1 MQTRLVRYS
10 VANEHWL
17 LNCSVICKLRNGP
30 PSPQSLCSSVIE
42 HHSAESKGLKFDSS
56 WGLRNFSLSHT
67 RDKTKSIFFCSEMFQ
82 KAMVWFINCTLF
94 SSLNQIILGND
105 STRRSTFFVWETK
118 TKEFHTSLKVT
129 INLEVDESAWKQKHL
144 WQAKLATAYFNPLLW
159 YYFLKQYKVSR
170 GKTAP

>member
-1 MQTRLVRYS
+1 MVKKPSLLKLEELLRQTIQTRLVRYS

-56 WGLRNFSLSHT
+56 WGLRNFSLSHA
-67 RDKTKSIFFCSEMFQ
+67 RDKTKSIFLCSEMFQ

-118 TKEFHTSLKVT
+118 KKEFHTSLKVT
-129 INLEVDESAWKQKHL
+129 ID
-144 WQAKLATAYFNPLLW
+144 
-159 YYFLKQYKVSR
+159 
-170 GKTAP
+170 

>member
-1 MQTRLVRYS
+1 MKTRLVRYS
-10 VANEHWL
+10 AAIEHWL

-56 WGLRNFSLSHT
+56 WGLRIFSLSHA
-67 RDKTKSIFFCSEMFQ
+67 RDKTKSIFLCSEMFQ

-105 STRRSTFFVWETK
+105 STGRSMFFVWETK
-118 TKEFHTSLKVT
+118 TTEFHASLEVT
-129 INLEVDESAWKQKHL
+129 IDLEVDESSWENQKIKIVYGKQNQQL
-144 WQAKLATAYFNPLLW
+144 PISIT
-159 YYFLKQYKVSR
+159 YYGNTF
-170 GKTAP
+170 